1 MDIELLARRFYDYYL
16 SERRLSIHTV
26 RCTRGHLNYYKKF
39 SGFTSID
46 QVTEK
51 SIREFFAFGRVTRNW
66 KPHSTI
72 RAYQALTV
80 FFRWCHKQGY
90 IAENPMPAMEMPKPD
105 KLLPRGVAKQNAMKL
120 LEAAYNYPYSSKFL
134 RCRNHAIFSM
144 FIYTGLRKSEAL
156 NLKLTDVDT
165 ENLTVFVSRGK
176 GAKDRIVPMS
186 FTLAESLRRY
196 LAERKKANKTCPEFF
211 ASSTHNKGFSDSG
224 IRRLVPMIIKASGIK
239 FSLHKLRHTFAT
251 LMLEGGCDIYSLSR
265 MMGHSDIKTTTIYLS
280 ASVQHLRSQISKH
293 PLNDVPRHA

>member
-16 SERRLSIHTV
+16 LDRRLSKHTV
-26 RCTRGHLNYYKKF
+26 RTIRSHLNYYKKF
-39 SGFTSID
+39 SGFTSIEE
-46 QVTEK
+46 VTEK
-51 SIREFFAFGRVTRNW
+51 SIREFFVFGRVTRNW

-72 RAYQALTV
+72 RCYQSLTV
-80 FFRWCHKQGY
+80 FFRWCYQQGH
-90 IAENPMPAMEMPKPD
+90 ILASPVPNMELPKPD
-105 KLLPRGVAKQNAMKL
+105 KQLPRGVVKQDALKI
-120 LEAAYNYPYSSKFL
+120 LEVVYNYPYGSHFL
-134 RCRNHAIFSM
+134 RCRNHAIFAM
-144 FIYTGLRKSEAL
+144 FIYTGLRKSELL

-186 FTLAESLRRY
+186 FTLAQSLRRY
-196 LAERKKANKTCPEFF
+196 LNERKKLNKTCSHFF
-211 ASSTHNKGFSDSG
+211 PSFLLNQAFTDTG
-224 IRRLVPMIIKASGIK
+224 IRRLVDKISKASGIK

-293 PLNDVPRHA
+293 PLNDLVRFG

>member
-16 SERRLSIHTV
+16 LERRLSIHTV
-26 RCTRGHLNYYKKF
+26 RCIRGHLNYYRKF
-39 SGFTSID
+39 SGFTAIE

-51 SIREFFAFGRVTRNW
+51 SIQEFFVFGRVTRNW

-72 RAYQALTV
+72 RCYQSLTV

-90 IAENPMPAMEMPKPD
+90 IGSNPLPHIELPKPD
-105 KLLPRGVAKQNAMKL
+105 KQLPRGVVKQDALKI
-120 LEAAYNYPYSSKFL
+120 LEIAYNYPYKSEFL
-134 RCRNHAIFSM
+134 RCRNHAIFAM
-144 FIYTGLRKSEAL
+144 FIHTGLRKSELL
-156 NLKLTDVDT
+156 NLKYTDVDT
-165 ENLTVFVSRGK
+165 ENLTVFVTRGK

-186 FTLAESLRRY
+186 YTLAQSLKRY
-196 LAERKKANKTCPEFF
+196 LVERKKLNKTCSHFF
-211 ASSTHNKGFSDSG
+211 ASLLLNKAFTDTG
-224 IRRLVPMIIKASGIK
+224 IRRLVTKISKASGIK

-280 ASVQHLRSQISKH
+280 ASVQHLRSQVSKH
-293 PLNDVPRHA
+293 PLNDLVRYA